1 MYKISLFLLI
11 ILYACGDGTRPK
23 DISKDQTAQQIG
35 TSAQLVLTDLT
46 DQPIDLEKYKGKTV
60 FINFWATWC
69 KPCREEMPSIKEAM
83 NILKDEKVEFFFASD
98 ESKEQI
104 EDFKKAHDYNF
115 NYVRAENLA
124 NFRIMGLPTTF
135 IFNPGGE
142 LVFSEM
148 GYRKWDEKAN
158 IDLILN
164 KVETK

>member
-1 MYKISLFLLI
+1 MYKISLFLSI
-11 ILYACGDGTRPK
+11 VLYACGDATRPK
-23 DISKDQTAQQIG
+23 EISKEETALQKSTI
-35 TSAQLVLTDLT
+35 AQLVLIDMN
-46 DQPIDLEKYKGKTV
+46 DQPIDLEKYKGKIV

-69 KPCREEMPSIKEAM
+69 KPCREEMPSIQEAIK
-83 NILKDEKVEFFFASD
+83 ILKDEKVEFLFASD

-124 NFRIMGLPTTF
+124 NLGIMGLPTTF

-164 KVETK
+164 KAETK